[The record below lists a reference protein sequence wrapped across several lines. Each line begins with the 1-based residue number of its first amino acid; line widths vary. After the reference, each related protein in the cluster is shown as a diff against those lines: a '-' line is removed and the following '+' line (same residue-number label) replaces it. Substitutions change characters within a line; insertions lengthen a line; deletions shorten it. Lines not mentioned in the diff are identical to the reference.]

1 VKHLLPLLLL
11 LAAEG
16 VAWAEP
22 ATSIRLNGPAA
33 NRVGITILGD
43 GYTQSEQLKYGTD
56 VDSFVT
62 AFFSQSP
69 YLEYQSY
76 FNVHRVDVVS
86 NESGAD
92 HPERGTFRDTALGS
106 AYNCG
111 NVVRVICVDNGAVNA
126 VLSRSVPIEARDLV
140 IVLVNDPEYGGSGG
154 SVLVAS
160 AVTATV
166 EIALH
171 ESGHTFG
178 RLADEYDSSPPPCAN
193 TIEPPEVNAALDVSR
208 DRIKWSH
215 WVAAS
220 TPLPTN
226 SAENGIPGAYQGARH
241 CVTGLYRPTANS
253 KMRSLG
259 RPFEQVNSEQLV
271 RRVYNFVSPIDSV
284 SPTAT
289 SLTPA
294 AGSIVDFSVATPIPA
309 ALPLRVRWSVD
320 GALAGEGETLRLNT
334 AVLAPGSHVVQVEV
348 SDPTPL
354 VRSDPGGLLAARR
367 SWTLSTQPG
376 SMDDLRRAL
385 DDLLQRWR
393 NR

>member
-1 VKHLLPLLLL
+1 VKFLLPWLLLV
-11 LAAEG
+11 AATT
-16 VAWAEP
+16 VASAEP
-22 ATSIRLNGPAA
+22 ATPIRLNGPAA

-43 GYTQSEQLKYGTD
+43 GYTQSELLKYSTD
-56 VDSFVT
+56 ADSFAT

-76 FNVHRVDVVS
+76 FNVHRVDVIS

-92 HPERGTFRDTALGS
+92 HPERSTFRNTALGS

-111 NVVRVICVDNGAVNA
+111 NVARVICVDNGAVNA

-154 SVLVAS
+154 SVIVAS
-160 AVTATV
+160 ALTATV

-178 RLADEYDSSPPPCAN
+178 RLADEYDVQPPPCTN
-193 TIEPPEVNAALDVSR
+193 TIEPPEVNAALDISR

-220 TPLPTN
+220 TALPTI
-226 SAENGIPGAYQGARH
+226 SGENGIPGAYQGARY
-241 CVTGLYRPTANS
+241 CVSGLYRPTANS

-271 RRVYNFVSPIDSV
+271 RRMYNFVSPIDSA
-284 SPTAT
+284 S
-289 SLTPA
+289 PA
-294 AGSIVDFSVATPIPA
+294 APSLAPPPGAIVDFSVETPRPA
-309 ALPLRVRWSVD
+309 QPLRVRWSVD
-320 GALAGEGETLRLNT
+320 GAPAGEGEIMRLNT
-334 AVLAPGSHVVQVEV
+334 SVLAPGSHLVQVEV
-348 SDPTPL
+348 SDQTPL

-367 SWTLSTQPG
+367 SWMLSTQPG
-376 SMDDLRRAL
+376 SIEDFRRAL